1 MVFNSLQ
8 FLIFFPIVLVLY
20 YVVPNRWKNIWLLF
34 ASYIFYACW
43 NIKYCVL
50 LLVCTMITYF
60 TAFIVDKLKIKTVL
74 CKQIFFWGLFCV
86 FGILAGYKYTN
97 FMIENINALF
107 RLSGLRISF
116 QKLNIILPVGI
127 SFFTFQAAG
136 YLIDVYQGKISVEK
150 NFIEYAL
157 FVSFFPQLL
166 SGPISRAS
174 AILPQYRK
182 IRKFQYENLQKGFL
196 LMIWGFFLKLVIAD
210 RAAMLVNTVYNEYI
224 KYTGI
229 AIVFA
234 TVIYGVQIY
243 CDFWG
248 YSSMAIGSAEMLGIE
263 LPNNFDTP
271 YLSISIKEFWRRW
284 HISLSSWLRD
294 YVYFPLGGSRC
305 SKMRKHLNV
314 AITFLVSGL
323 WHGAKWSFIAWGLLH
338 GIYQIVGD
346 LSISVRKKICEWSSV
361 NTETLS
367 IFVKAI

>member
-1 MVFNSLQ
+1 
-8 FLIFFPIVLVLY
+8 
-20 YVVPNRWKNIWLLF
+20 
-34 ASYIFYACW
+34 
-43 NIKYCVL
+43 
-50 LLVCTMITYF
+50 
-60 TAFIVDKLKIKTVL
+60 
-74 CKQIFFWGLFCV
+74 
-86 FGILAGYKYTN
+86 
-97 FMIENINALF
+97 
-107 RLSGLRISF
+107 
-116 QKLNIILPVGI
+116 
-127 SFFTFQAAG
+127 
-136 YLIDVYQGKISVEK
+136 
-150 NFIEYAL
+150 
-157 FVSFFPQLL
+157 
-166 SGPISRAS
+166 
-174 AILPQYRK
+174 
-182 IRKFQYENLQKGFL
+182 
-196 LMIWGFFLKLVIAD
+196 MIWGFFLKLVIAD

-346 LSISVRKKICEWSSV
+346 LSISVRKK
-361 NTETLS
+361 
-367 IFVKAI
+367 FVSGLLLILKQKALNYFKF